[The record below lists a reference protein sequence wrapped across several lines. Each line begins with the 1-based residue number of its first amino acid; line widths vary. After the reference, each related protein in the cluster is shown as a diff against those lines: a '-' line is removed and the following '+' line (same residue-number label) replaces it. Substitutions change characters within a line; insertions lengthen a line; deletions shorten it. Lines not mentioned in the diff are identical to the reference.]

1 MIQKAKK
8 EKIAVNKKRRDPE
21 GTRRRIME
29 ASIKDFSKLGFG
41 GARVDKIAAAAKTN
55 ERMLYY
61 YYGSKQGL
69 FLAVLEEVFLR
80 YNEAEKELHLDES
93 KPVESMRILA
103 SFMWDYYYH
112 HPEFIRLLN
121 SENLHEAKHIKQ
133 SDALGNFIL
142 PFIQAIEKILVSGA
156 KLGVFRQNIDS
167 VRFYLTIS
175 ALGYYILSNRF
186 TLSAVTGKELMSK
199 DEYDIMKAM
208 HLDVLISYLTYNIDA
223 NSADIPAPPKNL
235 PNNVSEIKKVKTP
248 LAKTKET
255 VAAKPAKAS
264 TAKAAK
270 SSAAVKTAKT
280 KTK

>member
-8 EKIAVNKKRRDPE
+8 EKIANKKRRDPE

-93 KPVESMRILA
+93 KPTESMRILA

-121 SENLHEAKHIKQ
+121 SENLH
-133 SDALGNFIL
+133 
-142 PFIQAIEKILVSGA
+142 
-156 KLGVFRQNIDS
+156 
-167 VRFYLTIS
+167 
-175 ALGYYILSNRF
+175 
-186 TLSAVTGKELMSK
+186 
-199 DEYDIMKAM
+199 
-208 HLDVLISYLTYNIDA
+208 
-223 NSADIPAPPKNL
+223 
-235 PNNVSEIKKVKTP
+235 
-248 LAKTKET
+248 
-255 VAAKPAKAS
+255 
-264 TAKAAK
+264 
-270 SSAAVKTAKT
+270 
-280 KTK
+280 

>member
-1 MIQKAKK
+1 MIKKITKK
-8 EKIAVNKKRRDPE
+8 EVVKEKVVKKRDPE

-29 ASIKDFSKLGFG
+29 AAIRDFSKLGFG
-41 GARVDKIAAAAKTN
+41 GARVDRIAAVANTN

-80 YNEAEKELHLDES
+80 YNDAEKELHLDEN
-93 KPVESMRILA
+93 KPIESMKILS

-142 PFIQAIEKILVSGA
+142 PFIEAIDRILKAGA
-156 KLGVFRQNIDS
+156 KLKVFKEGVDC

-186 TLSAVTGKELMSK
+186 TLSAVTGRELMSK
-199 DEYDIMKAM
+199 EEYERMKTM
-208 HLDVLISYLTYNIDA
+208 HLDVLISYLTRIDGVQE
-223 NSADIPAPPKNL
+223 IQAPFK
-235 PNNVSEIKKVKTP
+235 EIVVAEKEAKKAVK
-248 LAKTKET
+248 KEVVKKET
-255 VAAKPAKAS
+255 VK
-264 TAKAAK
+264 
-270 SSAAVKTAKT
+270 KTPK
-280 KTK
+280 K